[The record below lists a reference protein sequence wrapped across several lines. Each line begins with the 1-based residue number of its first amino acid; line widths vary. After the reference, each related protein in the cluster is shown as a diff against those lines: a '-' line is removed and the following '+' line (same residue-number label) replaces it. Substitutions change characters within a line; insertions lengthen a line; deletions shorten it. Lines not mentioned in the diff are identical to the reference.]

1 MSMESSVLYLVIAL
15 FLLTLGVKLT
25 CMGNA
30 DARYEKKSFN

>member
-15 FLLTLGVKLT
+15 FLLALSVKLA
-25 CMGNA
+25 CAGNA